1 MASDNYNDDNDNN
14 SNNDH
19 CEDVSPLKCG
29 NYLVAHPLMTGYFAR
44 SVIVLLDHTPE
55 STDNSSDEQKG
66 GTYGLIVNRLA
77 LQPETVDTTRRKLEL
92 LRRNWEEGKKK
103 ARLENRGGA
112 DSSGTTQVV
121 VKPARIM
128 S

>member
-1 MASDNYNDDNDNN
+1 
-14 SNNDH
+14 
-19 CEDVSPLKCG
+19 
-29 NYLVAHPLMTGYFAR
+29 MTGYFAR
-44 SVIVLLDHTPE
+44 SVIVLLDHTLE

-92 LRRNWEEGKKK
+92 LRRNWKEGKKK

-112 DSSGTTQVV
+112 DRSGTTQ
-121 VKPARIM
+121 
-128 S
+128 